1 MLNRNQVI
9 KNSELS
15 DTQNRKLN
23 KKNRVDINILLNRVR
38 ADKKKEK
45 LETFI
50 IISLVFLSVLTTGL
64 IVSL

>member
-45 LETFI
+45 LETFL
-50 IISLVFLSVLTTGL
+50 IISFVFLSVLATGL

>member
-15 DTQNRKLN
+15 NTQDRKLN

-38 ADKKKEK
+38 EDKKKEK
-45 LETFI
+45 LETFL
-50 IISLVFLSVLTTGL
+50 IISLVCVSILATGL
-64 IVSL
+64 IVSF

>member
-15 DTQNRKLN
+15 NTQDRKLN

-38 ADKKKEK
+38 ED
-45 LETFI
+45 
-50 IISLVFLSVLTTGL
+50 
-64 IVSL
+64 